1 MRTGSDELKDLI
13 TSIGSITIL
22 MIFIL
27 QFASNQ
33 ALVSKF
39 AFSDVIVEKYADSL
53 AAENSEEAQRELKRN
68 LTSVLGCSNAEV
80 RLETGADG
88 TYTVSAPV
96 RDVIACGKLLGIS
109 DEDNKV
115 IYKKTIQAE
124 Q

>member
-39 AFSDVIVEKYADSL
+39 AFSDVIVEKYADGL

-96 RDVIACGKLLGIS
+96 RDVIDCGKIIGIS
-109 DEDNKV
+109 DADNKV
-115 IYKKTIQAE
+115 IYKKTIKAE

>member
-39 AFSDVIVEKYADSL
+39 AFSDVIVEKYADGL

-96 RDVIACGKLLGIS
+96 RDIIACGKLLGIS

-115 IYKKTIQAE
+115 IYKKTIKAE

>member
-13 TSIGSITIL
+13 ASIGSITIL

-115 IYKKTIQAE
+115 IYKKTIKAE

>member
-68 LTSVLGCSNAEV
+68 LTSVLGCGNAEV

-115 IYKKTIQAE
+115 IYKKTIKAE

>member
-39 AFSDVIVEKYADSL
+39 AFSDVIVEKYADGL
-53 AAENSEEAQRELKRN
+53 AAENSEEAQRELKRS

-115 IYKKTIQAE
+115 IYKKTIKAE

>member
-39 AFSDVIVEKYADSL
+39 AFSDVIVEKYADGL

-115 IYKKTIQAE
+115 IYKKTIKAE

>member
-33 ALVSKF
+33 TLVSKF
-39 AFSDVIVEKYADSL
+39 AFSDVIVEKYADGL

-80 RLETGADG
+80 NLETGADG

-115 IYKKTIQAE
+115 IYKKTIKAE

>member
-39 AFSDVIVEKYADSL
+39 AFSDVIVEKYADGL

-115 IYKKTIQAE
+115 IYKKTIKAKQ
-124 Q
+124 

>member
-39 AFSDVIVEKYADSL
+39 AFSDVVVEKYADSL

-115 IYKKTIQAE
+115 IYKKTIKAE

>member
-39 AFSDVIVEKYADSL
+39 AFSDVIVEKYADSF

-115 IYKKTIQAE
+115 IYKKTIKAE

>member
-1 MRTGSDELKDLI
+1 MRTGSDELKELI

-39 AFSDVIVEKYADSL
+39 AFSDVIVEKYADGL

-115 IYKKTIQAE
+115 IYKKTIKAE

>member
-39 AFSDVIVEKYADSL
+39 AFSDVIVEKYADGL
-53 AAENSEEAQRELKRN
+53 GAENSEEAQRELKRN
-68 LTSVLGCSNAEV
+68 LTSVLVCSNAEV
-80 RLETGADG
+80 RLEAGADG

-115 IYKKTIQAE
+115 IYKKTIKAE

>member
-1 MRTGSDELKDLI
+1 MKDLI

-39 AFSDVIVEKYADSL
+39 AFSDVIVEKYADGL
-53 AAENSEEAQRELKRN
+53 GAENSEEAQRELKRN
-68 LTSVLGCSNAEV
+68 LTSVLVCSNAEV
-80 RLETGADG
+80 RLEAGADG

-115 IYKKTIQAE
+115 IYKKTIKAE

>member
-115 IYKKTIQAE
+115 IYKKTIKAE

>member
-80 RLETGADG
+80 PLETGADG

-115 IYKKTIQAE
+115 IYKKTIKAE